1 MNITWEISEIDILR
15 IKKVIDQNDNAFL
28 KRRWK
33 RNVEK
38 EHVVIDQNM
47 IIRVMLLCLLT
58 SQQKSGPN
66 TVVGKFLRLNPFPI
80 SIESLNQ
87 TTDMRLYIRDILEQN
102 GLTRMIDRIT
112 GFFVDNIVKIEDDY
126 WKVIPE
132 LYELKG
138 NQTKEAEREFSDYL
152 NDLLSGFGPKQSRN
166 FLQTLGLTKYE
177 IPIDSRVVKW
187 LNNNEFPFVLNS
199 SLLNDKGYYH
209 LVSDGLQLL
218 CAKASVYPCILDAA
232 IFSSFDQGEW
242 TEENTIF

>member
-1 MNITWEISEIDILR
+1 MNISWEISEIDILR
-15 IKKVIDQNDNAFL
+15 IKNVIDQNDNAFV

-38 EHVVIDQNM
+38 ENVIIDQNI

-66 TVVGKFLRLNPFPI
+66 TLVGKFLRLKPFPI
-80 SIESLNQ
+80 NIESLNQ
-87 TTDMRLYIRDILEQN
+87 TTDMNLYIKDILKQN

-112 GFFVDNIVKIEDDY
+112 GFFVDNIVKIENDY
-126 WKVIPE
+126 WKIIPE

-138 NQTKEAEREFSDYL
+138 SQTKEAEREFADYL
-152 NDLLSGFGPKQSRN
+152 NELLSGFGPKQSRN

-177 IPIDSRVVKW
+177 IPIDSRIIKW
-187 LNNNEFPFVLNS
+187 LNKYEFPFILS
-199 SLLNDKGYYH
+199 ASLLSDKGYYH
-209 LVSDGLQLL
+209 LVSDGIQSL
-218 CAKASVYPCILDAA
+218 CSKAEVYPCILDAA
-232 IFSSFDQGEW
+232 IFSSYDQGEW